1 MAKRSRPSRQERRQQ
16 LEQERRRRYLL
27 IGGGAAVIV
36 VAIVAL
42 VLIRGIGPTV
52 AGIIEFGPQE
62 RGHDASVSYEGEELP
77 PVGGIHSP
85 TWQNCGIYDEP
96 VDSANAVHS
105 MEHGA
110 VWIAYNPDA
119 LTDADIESLRDHVRD
134 QSYLLLSPYPELK
147 SPVVMSAWGVQLEVD
162 SADDD
167 RIGDF
172 IDRYRLGPQTPE
184 FGAACDGGTGR
195 PIS

>member
-1 MAKRSRPSRQERRQQ
+1 MAKRRRPSRQERRQQ

-27 IGGGAAVIV
+27 IGGAAAIIV
-36 VAIVAL
+36 VAIVVL
-42 VLIRGIGPTV
+42 VLTRGIGSTV
-52 AGIIEFGPQE
+52 AGIIEFGDQE
-62 RGHDASVSYEGEELP
+62 RGHDASVSYADQDLP
-77 PVGGIHSP
+77 PVGGTHSP

-110 VWIAYNPDA
+110 VWITYDPEA
-119 LTDADIESLRDHVRD
+119 LAEADVETLRDHVRD
-134 QSYLLLSPYPELK
+134 QSYLLLSPYPELR
-147 SPVVMSAWGVQLEVD
+147 SPVVMSAWGVQLELD
-162 SADDD
+162 SAADE
-167 RIGDF
+167 RVGDF

-184 FGAACDGGTGR
+184 FGAACDGSTGN